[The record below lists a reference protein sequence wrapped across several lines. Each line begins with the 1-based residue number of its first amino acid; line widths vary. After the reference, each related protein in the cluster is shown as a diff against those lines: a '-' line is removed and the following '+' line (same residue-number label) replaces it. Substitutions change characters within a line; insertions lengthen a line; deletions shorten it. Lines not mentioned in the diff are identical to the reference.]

1 MRTPLHCPQLT
12 PDDRYW
18 RVDWFGEVAY
28 PGTVRRYSQPSIKVC
43 ISPLVDPNT
52 LRMLF
57 DTPMGDCQQQR
68 SVWMPWGSLLFLRIG
83 DVWHQGRPVEMI
95 PRDCEVFRDLVINPS
110 TVTIIKAGHSVDDHF
125 LLPFSE
131 HAGHRAHTHAYCLA
145 VAAGASTLVIPCVE
159 LIRFYFGSSSW
170 LLHQLLTGPF
180 QTGNLWR
187 EMHFDPV
194 TQHLHLKLKAW
205 ANKAAAADLGRIAL
219 SDQARR
225 AAAMIYLS
233 CLRASS
239 QGEKIY
245 PYMGLPFMGMT
256 SLGAHGNWLS
266 YDGQPNRT
274 FLVYRLV
281 NCSHPFPFKSITY
294 ECGERS
300 VSRRKQEDR
309 QSSPK
314 SGSGSRFDER
324 KAALGDADPGAQKA
338 RRIFRVDDGVRFPDL
353 TNKRVWEESVVAL
366 QASGVILKHS
376 TGALEQVAFGEP
388 PSTNEGRGVDAVR
401 QEGAGDTEGPL
412 PKLPAWVRTGVTQAI
427 LALGYSAQRVSS
439 KIIVVT
445 GAADPVIAL
454 PMVVDEDGV
463 VDAIPLFTDPAG
475 HQRTR
480 QVCFVAL
487 QRMGETIRLVG
498 VVEGRKI
505 TEQPCVLEVH
515 APDVLDV
522 VQRLYDIQ

>member
-18 RVDWFGEVAY
+18 RIDWFGEVAY

-95 PRDCEVFRDLVINPS
+95 PQDCEVFRDLVINPS

-180 QTGNLWR
+180 QTEKLWH
-187 EMHFDPV
+187 EMHFDPA
-194 TQHLHLKLKAW
+194 TQHLHLKLAAW
-205 ANKAAAADLGRIAL
+205 ANKATAADLGRIAL

-225 AAAMIYLS
+225 AAAIIYSS

-239 QGEKIY
+239 QGEKVY
-245 PYMGLPFMGMT
+245 PYMGLPFMGT
-256 SLGAHGNWLS
+256 TALGAHGQWLS

-281 NCSHPFPFKSITY
+281 SCSHPFPFKSITY
-294 ECGERS
+294 ESGERKI
-300 VSRRKQEDR
+300 SRQKKDGQ
-309 QSSPK
+309 QGSSTR
-314 SGSGSRFDER
+314 GEGHRFDAK
-324 KAALGDADPGAQKA
+324 KATLDGADPGQQKA
-338 RRIFRVDDGVRFPDL
+338 RRYFGFNDSTRFPDL
-353 TNKRVWEESVVAL
+353 AKKRVWQERVVAL
-366 QASGVILKHS
+366 QALGVVLKHAN
-376 TGALEQVAFGEP
+376 GVLEQVAFGEP
-388 PSTNEGRGVDAVR
+388 HSTHEGRAVDAAR
-401 QEGAGDTEGPL
+401 QEDTGSAGEEL
-412 PKLPAWVRTGVTQAI
+412 SKLPEWVRTGINQAI
-427 LALGYSAQRVSS
+427 LVLGYSTPRIHAE
-439 KIIVVT
+439 VVLAV
-445 GAADPVIAL
+445 GSGDPVAAL

-463 VDAIPLFTDPAG
+463 VDSVPLFTDPAG

-487 QRMGETIRLVG
+487 QRGTETVRLVG

-505 TEQPCVLEVH
+505 TEQPSVLEVH
-515 APDVLDV
+515 TPDVLDV
-522 VQRLYDIQ
+522 IQRLYDAQ

>member
-18 RVDWFGEVAY
+18 RIDWFGEVAY
-28 PGTVRRYSQPSIKVC
+28 PGTVRRYSQPCIKVC
-43 ISPLVDPNT
+43 ISPLVDPNS
-52 LRMLF
+52 LKMLF
-57 DTPMGDCQQQR
+57 EPPMGDFQQQR
-68 SVWMPWGSLLFLRIG
+68 SVWMPWGSLLFLRVG

-110 TVTIIKAGHSVDDHF
+110 TVTIIKAGHSVGDHF

-180 QTGNLWR
+180 QTAKLWQ
-187 EMHFDPV
+187 EMHFDPA
-194 TQHLHLKLKAW
+194 TQHLHLKLVAW
-205 ANKAAAADLGRIAL
+205 ASKVTAADLGRIAM
-219 SDQARR
+219 SDQARK
-225 AAAMIYLS
+225 AAAMIYSS
-233 CLRASS
+233 CLRAAS

-245 PYMGLPFMGMT
+245 PYMGFPFMGST
-256 SLGAHGNWLS
+256 SLSAHGQWLS
-266 YDGQPNRT
+266 YDGQPHRT

-281 NCSHPFPFKSITY
+281 SCSHPFPFKSITY
-294 ECGERS
+294 ESGERT
-300 VSRRKQEDR
+300 VSRRKQEDQQR
-309 QSSPK
+309 SPK
-314 SGSGSRFDER
+314 YGSGSRFDER
-324 KAALGDADPGAQKA
+324 KTTLGEADPGAQKA
-338 RRIFRVDDGVRFPDL
+338 RRIFRFDDGVRFPDL

-366 QASGVILKHS
+366 QASGVILKHP

-401 QEGAGDTEGPL
+401 QEGAGDAEGPL
-412 PKLPAWVRTGVTQAI
+412 PKLPAWVRTGITQSI
-427 LALGYSAQRVSS
+427 LALGYSAQRVNW
-439 KIIVVT
+439 KIIVAT
-445 GAADPVIAL
+445 GAVDPVIAL

-463 VDAIPLFTDPAG
+463 VDLVTIFTDPTG

-480 QVCFVAL
+480 QVCFIEL
-487 QRMGETIRLVG
+487 QRGDETIRQVG
-498 VVEGRKI
+498 IVEGQKI
-505 TEQPCVLEVH
+505 TEPPSVLEIQVPDVLEVIH
-515 APDVLDV
+515 
-522 VQRLYDIQ
+522 RMYDAQ